1 MRNNQIIVAALV
13 VSFAMMLAACGQVTT
28 KIQVVDEQGD
38 PVEGAEVKLWYVNY
52 RDEKMKVIKTDAK
65 GRIEDTGNP
74 ELRINLSVAKE
85 GYYKTFYDQSEGTS
99 LSKDINHDLEVIL
112 RKVINPI
119 PMYAKKI
126 NIRLPKIG
134 EKFAFDFQVGDW
146 VAPHGK
152 GAISDIY
159 FKSSKVVIDRNNYR
173 CETFISFPENS
184 IDGILEDARWSKC
197 SEFKSS
203 RYAAEESYKP
213 QEKIIDLQDPV
224 TGYEG
229 ETPNKNYLLT
239 LRSRI
244 DTSGNKIL
252 ANYAK
257 IIGGI
262 NVWVGTW
269 EGFVDKPPAISFTYY
284 FNPNVNDRNLEFDP
298 ERNLFKNLTLD
309 EQVTKP

>member
-1 MRNNQIIVAALV
+1 MINKQTITVALAF
-13 VSFAMMLAACGQVTT
+13 SIAMMFNACGQVTT

-38 PVEGAEVKLWYVNY
+38 PVAGAEVKLWYVNY
-52 RDEKMKVIKTDAK
+52 LDEEMKVIKTDAK
-65 GRIEDTGNP
+65 GRIEDTGKP
-74 ELRINLSVAKE
+74 ELRINLSVSKE
-85 GYYKTFYDQSEGTS
+85 GYYETSYKKSEGTS
-99 LSKDINHDLEVIL
+99 LGKDQDHDLTATL
-112 RKVINPI
+112 RKQINPI

-134 EKFAFDFQVGDW
+134 EKFAFDLQAGDW
-146 VAPHGK
+146 LAPHG
-152 GAISDIY
+152 GGTIADIY
-159 FKSSKVVIDRNNYR
+159 VKSSKVVIDRNNYR
-173 CETFISFPENS
+173 CETFISFPKNS
-184 IDGILEDARWSKC
+184 TDGILEDARWSKY

-203 RYAAEESYKP
+203 RYAPEESYKP

-224 TGYEG
+224 TGYQG
-229 ETPNKNYLLT
+229 ETPNKNYLLM
-239 LRSRI
+239 LRSSI
-244 DTSGNKIL
+244 DANGNIIS

-298 ERNLFKNLTLD
+298 EQNLFKNLTQ
-309 EQVTKP
+309 EEEVTDP